1 MVLTRFWLLVLA
13 LAVFSSAVVVIN
25 AKHQN
30 RKAFV
35 DLQTLH
41 KQRDE
46 MEIRWGR
53 LQLEQGAWT
62 THGRVEQLARKE
74 LDMVTPPIKSV
85 VVLQP

>member
-1 MVLTRFWLLVLA
+1 MLLTRFWLLVLT
-13 LAVFSSAVVVIN
+13 LAVFGSAVTVIN

-35 DLQTLH
+35 DLQALH

-46 MEIRWGR
+46 MEIQWGK

-62 THGRVEQLARKE
+62 THGRVEQLARKD
-74 LDMVTPPIKSV
+74 LDMITPPTKSV
-85 VVLQP
+85 VVIQP